1 MADIYLLI
9 LICISIAAGI
19 AHMLH
24 AMILWK
30 KMQDDREWRR
40 VHEAAHNL
48 RREPWRETPELGSGK
63 HRRLDYSDISFE
75 EDKS

>member
-1 MADIYLLI
+1 MTDIYLLI

-24 AMILWK
+24 AMILWREIRA
-30 KMQDDREWRR
+30 DEEWRR
-40 VHEAAHNL
+40 VHQAAHNL
-48 RREPWRETPELGSGK
+48 QREAWRETPELGSGK
-63 HRRLDYSDISFE
+63 HRRLDYSDITFE